1 MHNTYSVIFL
11 GACDLVLSWKKAR
24 RKIWCNFSFLSVV
37 LVLFATKL
45 YVEFNEWFNSKPQ
58 GRNWL
63 SDVRVVRDNILIVTF
78 SIVSM
83 TIFRYCSFS
92 SLRSS
97 TIRLMISDAP
107 TLLASSTVVSTSYQN
122 YPNYT
127 MSLKF

>member
-1 MHNTYSVIFL
+1 MHNTYSVILL

-24 RKIWCNFSFLSVV
+24 RKIWCNFSVLSVV

-45 YVEFNEWFNSKPQ
+45 YVEFNEWFNSKPH

-63 SDVRVVRDNILIVTF
+63 SDVRVVRDNMLIVTF

-107 TLLASSTVVSTSYQN
+107 TLLASSTVVSTSCKKYTK
-122 YPNYT
+122 YT
-127 MSLKF
+127 MSL

>member
-1 MHNTYSVIFL
+1 MHNTYSVILL

-24 RKIWCNFSFLSVV
+24 RKIWCNFSVLSVV

-45 YVEFNEWFNSKPQ
+45 YVEFNEWFNSKSH

-63 SDVRVVRDNILIVTF
+63 SDVRVVRDNMLIVTF

-107 TLLASSTVVSTSYQN
+107 TLLASSTVVSTSCQN
-122 YPNYT
+122 YTKYT
-127 MSLKF
+127 MSL